1 MGTLVT
7 RALILG
13 ICCCLPLFLIVPTNA
28 QDTQN
33 RRNPIGF
40 QGVRGKRSAT
50 EDPPT
55 STSFISQ
62 EERPSTP
69 RIATDEASEYI
80 RGLPILSL
88 VKRAPVGFMG
98 MRGKKDSEVVAIDE
112 PPMDMEVSRDKK
124 LFLNLPFRYI
134 PKRAPSGFMGMRGK
148 KFSFDSYKRAPSGFL
163 GMRGKKESEHIW
175 PPQDDV
181 QLENELSQIEQPV
194 EDEES
199 LDQIFSKLEQE
210 RELLARLNEMYG
222 LHLWDG
228 EKRAPANGF
237 FGMRGKKF
245 AYTDDDFLDK
255 RAPMGFQ
262 GMRGKKWSELTEE
275 ESLEELEKRA
285 PQMGFHGMR
294 GKKDVTDVLQ
304 TESAEKR
311 APAAGFFGMRGKKL
325 PGFRIGGDSR
335 NGRNLFGIMKTKK
348 GPYEFRGK
356 FVGVRGKKIP
366 TGSALNKL
374 ITELDELEGDGGYLQ
389 TAQLMQAEET
399 PIKRVP
405 SGFMGMR
412 GKKWAESSNEQ

>member
-7 RALILG
+7 SALVLV
-13 ICCCLPLFLIVPTNA
+13 ICSPLFLVVPTNA
-28 QDTQN
+28 EEVHH

-40 QGVRGKRSAT
+40 QGVRGKRSVT
-50 EDPPT
+50 DLPPT
-55 STSFISQ
+55 STSYVFASPSSSRQ
-62 EERPSTP
+62 EAEDEQPITP
-69 RIATDEASEYI
+69 PVAIDEASDYI

-98 MRGKKDSEVVAIDE
+98 MRGKKDSEVVSVNE
-112 PPMDMEVSRDKK
+112 SPMDVEGSRDKK

-163 GMRGKKESEHIW
+163 GMRGKKESEHVW
-175 PPQDDV
+175 PPLEDFQVEQEITQPLDEEE
-181 QLENELSQIEQPV
+181 QLEQV
-194 EDEES
+194 Y
-199 LDQIFSKLEQE
+199 SKLDQE
-210 RELLARLNEMYG
+210 RELLARLSEMYG

-228 EKRAPANGF
+228 DKRAPSNGF

-245 AYTDDDFLDK
+245 ADDMDK

-262 GMRGKKWSELTEE
+262 GMRGKKWSEMDEE
-275 ESLEELEKRA
+275 FEEDVEKRA
-285 PQMGFHGMR
+285 PQLGFHGMR
-294 GKKDVTDVLQ
+294 GKKDVTDVLMA
-304 TESAEKR
+304 ESGEKR

-325 PGFRIGGDSR
+325 PGFRISADR
-335 NGRNLFGIMKTKK
+335 RNLFGIMKSKK

-366 TGSALNKL
+366 AGSALNKL
-374 ITELDELEGDGGYLQ
+374 ITELDELQADGALQ
-389 TAQLMQAEET
+389 PAQLMESEDA

-412 GKKWAESSNEQ
+412 GKKWLDSPSNEQ